1 MAKSVF
7 TGDLSVEEA
16 SKWRALR
23 DKDSA
28 SHTAAINTANV
39 LGVEVAT
46 VLHTLKPNTQR
57 GAMHVFNSFFQEGDF
72 DSALAYCPVIFKS
85 FPKLENSPQLT
96 EKRIVAMNKTTPPRL
111 VEAYNLAK
119 KMFELDPSNGEAAGI
134 YGKTLKCLAEKA
146 RVDRN
151 PEQARSLMTE
161 RANVLLKGFEQSGEF
176 YPGINAAYAFA
187 ALGDHK
193 RAQEVAQWCS
203 LSAQASIDTRDWW
216 ARVSAVESAVI
227 ANDPDML
234 KKSMSLLAQVENVQ
248 DWMRETTVQTLG
260 SLDPAVYPLAKNVQ
274 QDIGTN
280 KYLELKG
287 TQPALHP
294 MISKTY
300 SYRNMGVNF
309 SGGQHIEG
317 NLKFGGQLPAHAVSS
332 WDRNEFKKL
341 LALPLDNWLDAGIST
356 KVKNAIGVSSLNE
369 CSDPHKVLAA
379 LDVIIRN
386 NYDTD
391 GAQVRGY
398 IGLNKD
404 TGGLERLDSREHE
417 VFDTYIK
424 KTNAMW
430 FGDNQR
436 SADSRTSV
444 ALNFAMG
451 IGDCRH
457 HAASKQLLF
466 DLWQEKQLATLIQ
479 KGLTSSSTGDSIAAV
494 QLVGQYND
502 LANLRLRTADVEVSS
517 YIAGDTPYVIP
528 RSSKGEPLFSDKK
541 RTVEEHTMNIL
552 VKTDS
557 QGAVVDANLCD
568 SFYQKEYQFGAGKL
582 PVLNAFDVQA
592 TTISVEKNNSIQ
604 QIPVFIKP
612 TVYAGERAKPQLDE
626 TGCEGLHMGVPTS
639 TGSLDILQHRKQYGA
654 RAVLFDGAV
663 TQNVEAELS
672 FGL

>member
-1 MAKSVF
+1 MNKSIF
-7 TGDLSVEEA
+7 SGDLSVEEA
-16 SKWRALR
+16 SKWRELR

-28 SHTAAINTANV
+28 SHTAALNTANV
-39 LGVEVAT
+39 LGVDVAT

-57 GAMHVFNSFFQEGDF
+57 GAMHVFNSFFKEGDF
-72 DSALAYCPVIFKS
+72 DSALAYCPIIFTS
-85 FPKLENSPQLT
+85 FPQLEKSPQLT
-96 EKRIVAMNKTTPPRL
+96 EKRIVAMNKTKPPRL
-111 VEAYNLAK
+111 MEAYSLAK
-119 KMFELDPSNGEAAGI
+119 QMFESDPSNGEAAGI
-134 YGKTLKCLAEKA
+134 YGKTLKLLADKALLEK
-146 RVDRN
+146 N
-151 PEQARSLMTE
+151 PEQARSLMKE
-161 RANVLLKGFEQSGEF
+161 RANILLKGFEQSGEF
-176 YPGINAAYAFA
+176 YPGINAAYAFS
-187 ALGDHK
+187 ALGEHK

-227 ANDPDML
+227 ANNPDML
-234 KKSMSLLAQVENVQ
+234 KKSMGLLAQVEDVQ
-248 DWMRETTVQTLG
+248 DWMRATTVKNL
-260 SLDPAVYPLAKNVQ
+260 SILDPAIYPLAKNVQ
-274 QDIGTN
+274 QDIGSN

-317 NLKFGGQLPAHAVSS
+317 NLKFGGQLPAHVVST

-341 LALPLDNWLDAGIST
+341 LALPLDKWLDARIST
-356 KVKNAIGVSSLNE
+356 KVKNSIGASSLNE

-398 IGLNKD
+398 AGLQKD

-417 VFDTYIK
+417 VFDAYIK

-479 KGLTSSSTGDSIAAV
+479 KGLASSSTGNSSAAD
-494 QLVGQYND
+494 QLVWQYND

-517 YIAGDTPYVIP
+517 YIAGDEPYVIP
-528 RSSKGEPLFSDKK
+528 RSSKGDPLFSDKK

-557 QGAVVDANLCD
+557 QGAVVSASLSD

-592 TTISVEKNNSIQ
+592 TSISVDKNHSIQ
-604 QIPVFIKP
+604 QVPVFIKP
-612 TVYAGERAKPQLDE
+612 TVYAGERAKPQVDE

-639 TGSLDILQHRKQYGA
+639 KDSLDILLHRKQYGP
-654 RAVLFDGAV
+654 RAVLFDSLV
-663 TQNVEAELS
+663 TQKSEAEWTFEL
-672 FGL
+672 